1 MFLFILNKIE
11 LKNILMNENLYNMF
25 DDILVSDFNI
35 RDEGIK
41 KVVELGKMPN
51 TAKWKPIQY
60 LNWSAITT
68 FVLFFHLILYET
80 ILKTVP

>member
-11 LKNILMNENLYNMF
+11 LKIILMNENLYNMF

-41 KVVELGKMPN
+41 KVVELGKNAEYGKMETYSIFELECN
-51 TAKWKPIQY
+51 YYFCA
-60 LNWSAITT
+60 
-68 FVLFFHLILYET
+68 FFFI
-80 ILKTVP
+80 